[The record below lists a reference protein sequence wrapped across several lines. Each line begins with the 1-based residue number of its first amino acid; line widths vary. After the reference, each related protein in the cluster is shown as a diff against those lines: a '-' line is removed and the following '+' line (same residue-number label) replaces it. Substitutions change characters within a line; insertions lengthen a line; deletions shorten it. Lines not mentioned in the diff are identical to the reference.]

1 MSLAPASPR
10 PGAYRTARIPA
21 DRFERGFTLLELVMV
36 MFIIGLIMT
45 IALPNI
51 TGISGARVR
60 SEARR
65 LSGRATFLYEK
76 AAVEKV
82 VYRLIFHL
90 DSKRNGYEVAR
101 LDPYD
106 PEPKF
111 VPVIGPATEPV
122 LMPAGVRV
130 RDVTVEGIGTIAR
143 GMVATQFYPGGY
155 VDATIVHLSDAGGNV
170 YTLFFDPLTGR
181 VSIEAGDIRDT
192 GEMQ

>member
-1 MSLAPASPR
+1 MKLAPASLRLSACRAAGNP
-10 PGAYRTARIPA
+10 ARSL
-21 DRFERGFTLLELVMV
+21 ERGFTLLELVIV
-36 MFIIGLIMT
+36 MFIMGLIMT

-51 TGISGARVR
+51 TAISGARIR

-65 LSGRATFLYEK
+65 LSGRARFLYEK
-76 AAVEKV
+76 AAVEKA

-111 VPVIGPATEPV
+111 VPVNSPATEPV
-122 LMPAGVRV
+122 LMPAGVKV
-130 RDVTVEGIGTIAR
+130 RDVTVEGIGTVAR
-143 GMVATQFYPGGY
+143 GMAATQFYPGGY
-155 VDATIVHLSDAGGNV
+155 VDATLVHLSDASGNV

-181 VSIEAGDIRDT
+181 VSIAEGDIRDA
-192 GEMQ
+192 GEME